1 MTSRALL
8 LIAGLS
14 GAAGVALAAR
24 GTHAAEGEVSI
35 AANFLLLH
43 AAVFIGISLLPNR
56 LSQIAGY
63 VLFVALILFAGD
75 LVLRG
80 EYGHSLFPLA
90 APAGGIGLIVGW
102 LLLAASALAGKG
114 KN

>member
-1 MTSRALL
+1 MTSRPLL

-24 GTHAAEGEVSI
+24 GTHAAEGDVSI

-43 AAVFIGISLLPNR
+43 AATFIGISLLPNR

-63 VLFVALILFAGD
+63 VLFVALLLFAGD

-102 LLLAASALAGKG
+102 LLLAVSALVGKG
-114 KN
+114 K

>member
-1 MTSRALL
+1 MNSRPLL
-8 LIAGLS
+8 LIAGLC

-24 GTHAAEGEVSI
+24 GTHAAEGDVMV

-43 AAVFIGISLLPNR
+43 AGVLLGISLLTSR

-63 VLFVALILFAGD
+63 VLFVALVLFAGD

-80 EYGHSLFPLA
+80 EYGRSLFPLA
-90 APAGGIGLIVGW
+90 APAGGIGLIAGW
-102 LLLAASALAGKG
+102 LLLAVSALVGKG
-114 KN
+114 K

>member
-1 MTSRALL
+1 MTSRPLL

-24 GTHAAEGEVSI
+24 GSHAGSGEVAI

-43 AAVFIGISLLPNR
+43 AATFIGISLLANR
-56 LSQIAGY
+56 LSLIAGY
-63 VLFVALILFAGD
+63 ILFVALILFAGD
-75 LVLRG
+75 LALRG

-102 LLLAASALAGKG
+102 LLLAVSALVGKG
-114 KN
+114 K